1 MILSLVNICV
11 GIGSL
16 HEPSLAL
23 YNVTNPSMD
32 KAGREL
38 KAILTTVDH
47 NENRRI
53 VKIAID
59 QRESRLQLWN
69 DGVKRTV
76 SAMVVKLELTVINI
90 SLDGHD
96 CKIRTVAQYP
106 LEILDHCCAVS
117 AKFGPSRLTA
127 FKGTCPVYVGQ
138 DARFECYHGESS
150 NLSHYQPNPET
161 DHIYIA
167 LCRSLLLS
175 SPDILIVNLRLVCYT
190 CDYEDISLYQ
200 DPDPEYLTGRPDHG
214 M

>member
-47 NENRRI
+47 NEDRRI

-76 SAMVVKLELTVINI
+76 SDIIVKIERTRIQPL
-90 SLDGHD
+90 LDGHD
-96 CKIRTVAQYP
+96 CQIRTV
-106 LEILDHCCAVS
+106 
-117 AKFGPSRLTA
+117 T
-127 FKGTCPVYVGQ
+127 
-138 DARFECYHGESS
+138 
-150 NLSHYQPNPET
+150 
-161 DHIYIA
+161 
-167 LCRSLLLS
+167 
-175 SPDILIVNLRLVCYT
+175 
-190 CDYEDISLYQ
+190 
-200 DPDPEYLTGRPDHG
+200 
-214 M
+214 